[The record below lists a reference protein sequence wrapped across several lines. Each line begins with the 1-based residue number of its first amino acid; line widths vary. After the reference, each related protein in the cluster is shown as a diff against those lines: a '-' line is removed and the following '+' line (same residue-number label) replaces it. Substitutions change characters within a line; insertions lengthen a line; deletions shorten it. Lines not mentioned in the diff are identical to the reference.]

1 MTRQKM
7 GDNETKDTTESPHE
21 SLGKF
26 LDRTSNILIPLWPD
40 ARPLLHYHSCFELLC
55 SVILSAQ
62 CTDEQVNAVTP
73 KLFKAYPD
81 AEALAL
87 AKTEDVEKIIHS
99 VGFFHTKSRNLIATA
114 QRICQENAGEPP
126 STIEDLVKLPGV
138 GRKTA
143 NLVASACYGV
153 PGVIVDTHVLR
164 VSYRL
169 GISAKKDP
177 ALIENLI
184 RANFPHDRLTAFSHA
199 LNRHGKFVCTARKP
213 GCTLEGCPLEEL
225 CPKIGITDTRLDF

>member
-1 MTRQKM
+1 
-7 GDNETKDTTESPHE
+7 
-21 SLGKF
+21 
-26 LDRTSNILIPLWPD
+26 
-40 ARPLLHYHSCFELLC
+40 
-55 SVILSAQ
+55 
-62 CTDEQVNAVTP
+62 
-73 KLFKAYPD
+73 
-81 AEALAL
+81 
-87 AKTEDVEKIIHS
+87 
-99 VGFFHTKSRNLIATA
+99 VGFFHTKARNLIATA
-114 QRICQENAGEPP
+114 QRICLENAGEPP
-126 STIEDLVKLPGV
+126 STIEDLIKLPGV

-184 RANFPHDRLTAFSHA
+184 RANFPQDKLTAFSHA

-225 CPKIGITDTRLDF
+225 CPRIGITETQLDF

>member
-1 MTRQKM
+1 MARQKM
-7 GDNETKDTTESPHE
+7 GYNATQDTTDPSRD
-21 SLGKF
+21 SLGQF
-26 LDRTSNILIPLWPD
+26 LDRISDILIPLWPD
-40 ARPLLHYHSCFELLC
+40 ARPLLHYSSCFELLC

-73 KLFKAYPD
+73 KLFKAYPN

-87 AKTEDVEKIIHS
+87 AKREDVEKIIHS
-99 VGFFHTKSRNLIATA
+99 VGFFHTKARNLIATA
-114 QRICQENAGEPP
+114 QRICLENAGEPP
-126 STIEDLVKLPGV
+126 STIEDLIKLPGV

-184 RANFPHDRLTAFSHA
+184 RANFPQDKLTAFSHA

-225 CPKIGITDTRLDF
+225 CPRIGITETQLDF